1 MSDWIDYASEVYY
14 KIPRGPD
21 GLNKIVPVRG
31 VYVTGEWK
39 PPVYIDPC
47 VQVVEITGAP
57 ALVETYTTA
66 NADTYDPTA
75 TSLHLYD
82 AYINTDD
89 YKITWYTRGYNNQ
102 TDKHGSSIHLI
113 DIDIDATVSADWY
126 SRGRNSQTDKHGS
139 SIHLID
145 VDIDPGIVTVDY
157 PTKRGGNLPEPM
169 VRMTELFA
177 ECTVVSEED

>member
-1 MSDWIDYASEVYY
+1 M
-14 KIPRGPD
+14 
-21 GLNKIVPVRG
+21 
-31 VYVTGEWK
+31 
-39 PPVYIDPC
+39 
-47 VQVVEITGAP
+47 
-57 ALVETYTTA
+57 
-66 NADTYDPTA
+66 
-75 TSLHLYD
+75 YD